1 MFSAAEA
8 EHLFK
13 AYYVA
18 PVVAYLCH
26 DSCADTGGVF
36 EVCGHI

>member
-1 MFSAAEA
+1 MFSAVEA